1 MATWSVRVRACSG
14 DRVRRVAA
22 GLAGA
27 VHRSTDVVA
36 RYGGEEFAL
45 ILPDTSLG
53 GALIIAQKARQAV
66 RQLALPHTGS
76 DHGQVTVSAG
86 LASLIPQ
93 PGQNPGMLIEQ
104 ADRAL
109 YRAKHA
115 GRDQVC
121 KYDPTLA

>member
-1 MATWSVRVRACSG
+1 M
-14 DRVRRVAA
+14 
-22 GLAGA
+22 
-27 VHRSTDVVA
+27 
-36 RYGGEEFAL
+36 
-45 ILPDTSLG
+45 
-53 GALIIAQKARQAV
+53 
-66 RQLALPHTGS
+66 
-76 DHGQVTVSAG
+76 TVSAG

-93 PGQNPGMLIEQ
+93 PGKIRVCSSNK